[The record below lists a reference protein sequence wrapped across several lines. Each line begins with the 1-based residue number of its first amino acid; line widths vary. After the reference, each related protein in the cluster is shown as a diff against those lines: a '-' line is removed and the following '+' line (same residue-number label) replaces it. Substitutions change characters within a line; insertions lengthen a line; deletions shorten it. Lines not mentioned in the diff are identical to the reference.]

1 MKDDQDSRFKNPLS
15 LKRIFLAIGYSLDGL
30 KHATSK
36 EAAFQQEIVF
46 LGVMTFIAVLTSFPV
61 AFKVL
66 IVISHLFILLVE
78 LLNSAIEAIV
88 DKASPEYHILAKQS
102 KDMASSAVFLS
113 FLISIIIWIYAI
125 CETMR

>member
-1 MKDDQDSRFKNPLS
+1 MKKNQDPRSKNPLG

-36 EAAFQQEIVF
+36 EPAFQQELIF
-46 LGVMTFIAVLTSFPV
+46 LGIVTFISVFSPFSI
-61 AFKVL
+61 AFK
-66 IVISHLFILLVE
+66 ISITISHLFILLVE

-113 FLISIIIWIYAI
+113 FLISIIVWGYAI
-125 CETMR
+125 YEIMN

>member
-1 MKDDQDSRFKNPLS
+1 MKENQDPRSKNPLG

-36 EAAFQQEIVF
+36 EPAFQQELIF
-46 LGVMTFIAVLTSFPV
+46 LGIMTFISVFTPFSI
-61 AFKVL
+61 AFK
-66 IVISHLFILLVE
+66 ISITISHLFILLVE

-88 DKASPEYHILAKQS
+88 DKASPEYHILAKHS

-113 FLISIIIWIYAI
+113 FLISIIVWGYAI
-125 CETMR
+125 YEIMH